1 MAEPTSSSAAAII
14 GATAVLL
21 ASDPS
26 AGDYAWLLCGAL
38 VGAMHSVGKIHT
50 PNRWDAA
57 KYVAMWVGTAFVLT
71 FFVSYLLENYLGIPA
86 HRWPGVVAFAIT
98 FLADRWPAWA
108 VSLIERRIAGIGNGS
123 GKGDGQ

>member
-1 MAEPTSSSAAAII
+1 MAEPTTSTAAAGII

-50 PNRWDAA
+50 PDRWDAA
-57 KYVAMWVGTAFVLT
+57 KYVGMWVGTAFVLT
-71 FFVSYLLENYLGIPA
+71 FFIAYLLEHYLGVPA
-86 HRWPGVVAFAIT
+86 NRWPGVVAFGIT

-108 VSLIERRIAGIGNGS
+108 VSLIERRINGNGA

>member
-1 MAEPTSSSAAAII
+1 MPEPTSSSAAAGII

-38 VGAMHSVGKIHT
+38 VGAMHSVGKIQT

-57 KYVAMWVGTAFVLT
+57 KYVGMWVGTAFVLT
-71 FFVSYLLENYLGIPA
+71 FFISYLLEHYLGIPA
-86 HRWPGVVAFAIT
+86 NRWPGVVAFGIT
-98 FLADRWPAWA
+98 FLADRWPSWA
-108 VSLIERRIAGIGNGS
+108 VSLIERRITGS